1 MKKVLTLI
9 GICVAVVFFV
19 SSCNK
24 KCICTTQMP
33 GFEDDIVVYEKP
45 SIKKACKVYQ
55 DNQNKL
61 VEPAGG
67 KVACVFE

>member
-1 MKKVLTLI
+1 MKKILTLI
-9 GICVAVVFFV
+9 GICSIVALCV

-24 KCICTTQMP
+24 KCTCTTQMP
-33 GFEDDIVVYEKP
+33 GFEDDIVGYEEP
-45 SIKKACKVYQ
+45 STKKACKVYQ